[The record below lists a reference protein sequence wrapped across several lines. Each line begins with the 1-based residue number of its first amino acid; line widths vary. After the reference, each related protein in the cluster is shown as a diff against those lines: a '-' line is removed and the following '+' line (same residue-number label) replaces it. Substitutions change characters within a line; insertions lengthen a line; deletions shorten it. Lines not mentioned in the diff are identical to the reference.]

1 VLDFMD
7 IGFWICNMQRD
18 IRIMAV
24 RRCCCW
30 YSAPWWIA
38 IVLGGALVTE
48 WEMIQMIRPVHGL
61 LINNVG
67 DKPLSHPAR
76 TRTRSSKTSLASH
89 WAREIATGYERRVQA
104 DPSFPIKSITE
115 VLLAASTQLTAEIQN
130 RGAANI
136 LPQMDFVVPAIL
148 TAIAGKYWSMWKTAP
163 TQMASAVATYST
175 AITGEP
181 RLYFTN
187 LTVPT
192 NAFQRTMLDGRTVP
206 TLSQRIGSLIVPM
219 LPLFRAGCVA
229 SAMGYGLVA
238 LAIQVRSWYWPSYQS
253 LAVPVNVVHAALYTG
268 AFMALVSNLRYQVL
282 QGIVEPAVDRLL
294 ARVPVLRAMVIVAI
308 RIGNGLLG
316 SMLAIA
322 GMKLLG
328 LQRLK

>member
-1 VLDFMD
+1 MDF
-7 IGFWICNMQRD
+7 GYGANNQQLRW
-18 IRIMAV
+18 IMAS
-24 RRCCCW
+24 RFYCRS
-30 YSAPWWIA
+30 SASWWIF
-38 IVLGGALVTE
+38 ITIRGALLATE
-48 WEMIQMIRPVHGL
+48 WEMIQTIRPVHGL
-61 LINNVG
+61 LNSNNGVE
-67 DKPLSHPAR
+67 KQHHASVRRA
-76 TRTRSSKTSLASH
+76 KISLASH
-89 WAREIATGYERRVQA
+89 WTREIATGYERRVQA

-130 RGAANI
+130 RGASSI
-136 LPQMDFVVPAIL
+136 VPQIDFVVPAIL

-163 TQMASAVATYST
+163 TQMASAAATT
-175 AITGEP
+175 ATASMTGEP

-192 NAFQRTMLDGRTVP
+192 NAFQRTLLDGRTVP
-206 TLSQRIGSLIVPM
+206 TLSQRFGSLIVPM

-229 SAMGYGLVA
+229 SAIGYGLVA
-238 LAIQVRSWYWPSYQS
+238 LAIQVRSWCWPSYQS

-268 AFMALVSNLRYQVL
+268 AFMALVSNLRYQIL